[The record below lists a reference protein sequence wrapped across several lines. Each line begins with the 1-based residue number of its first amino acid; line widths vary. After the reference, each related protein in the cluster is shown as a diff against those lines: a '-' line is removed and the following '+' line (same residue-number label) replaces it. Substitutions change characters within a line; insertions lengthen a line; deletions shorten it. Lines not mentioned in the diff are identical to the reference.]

1 MKHRK
6 KHLPLNHWKYP
17 HQAAESKYQQVSG
30 NNPENV
36 LQIIAGCAP
45 DMQ

>member
-30 NNPENV
+30 NNPENAADYSR
-36 LQIIAGCAP
+36 LCT
-45 DMQ
+45 